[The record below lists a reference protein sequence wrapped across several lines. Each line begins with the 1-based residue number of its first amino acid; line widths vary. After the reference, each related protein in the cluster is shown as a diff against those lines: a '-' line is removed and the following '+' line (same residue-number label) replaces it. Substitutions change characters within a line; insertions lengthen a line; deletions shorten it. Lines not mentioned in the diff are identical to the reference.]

1 MKHQEKLYSSKTQ
14 DSNSKALLCTNAILK
29 KTIRIIAIS
38 SRCYFF
44 LCLALFTS
52 LIFFYVM
59 FFKAPNYKN
68 ITYRFLEGLITEHA
82 TVKSPTC
89 MATKV

>member
-1 MKHQEKLYSSKTQ
+1 
-14 DSNSKALLCTNAILK
+14 
-29 KTIRIIAIS
+29 
-38 SRCYFF
+38 
-44 LCLALFTS
+44 
-52 LIFFYVM
+52 M